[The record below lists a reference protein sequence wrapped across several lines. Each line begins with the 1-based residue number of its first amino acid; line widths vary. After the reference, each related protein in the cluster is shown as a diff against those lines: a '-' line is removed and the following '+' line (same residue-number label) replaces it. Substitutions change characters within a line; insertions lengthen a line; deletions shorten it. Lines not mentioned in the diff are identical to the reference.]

1 VPAIPARVLD
11 TRVGPAPV
19 NAGLGPVPGGSS
31 INVKLLGAGGV
42 PSSGVSAVVLNVTV
56 VNPTSQSYLT
66 VFPAGPQQPPVVS
79 NLNFQ
84 AGQIVPNRV
93 IVKVGANGAVSIF
106 NGFGSTNV
114 VVDVNGWFSDET
126 NWQLT
131 GSGFR
136 GTAPTRILDTRVGT
150 ADLGSPIGA
159 MGPASTMSLPVA
171 GRGGVPGMGAQK
183 PPTAV
188 VLNVTVTNPT
198 VGDHLTIWPGLI
210 SGMPLASDLNFVA
223 GQTVPNL
230 VVVKVGLDG
239 TIQIYNG
246 SGFTD
251 VVADVVGW
259 YS

>member
-1 VPAIPARVLD
+1 VLD
-11 TRVGPAPV
+11 TRFGPDPV
-19 NAGLGPVPGGSS
+19 NAGRVPVPGGTS

-42 PSSGVSAVVLNVTV
+42 PASGVGAVVLNVAVT
-56 VNPTSQSYLT
+56 NPTSASYLT
-66 VFPAGPQQPPVVS
+66 VFPAGPAQPPLAA

-84 AGQIVPNRV
+84 PGPTVPNRM
-93 IVKVGANGAVSIF
+93 IVMVGANGALSIF
-106 NGFGSTNV
+106 NGFGSV
-114 VVDVNGWFSDET
+114 DIIVDVNGWFSDDT

-131 GSGFR
+131 GSGFKA
-136 GTAPTRILDTRVGT
+136 TALPTRILDTRMGT
-150 ADLGSPIGA
+150 VDLGSPIGA

-171 GRGGVPGMGAQK
+171 GRGGVPGMTTQR

-188 VLNVTVTNPT
+188 VLSVAVTNPT
-198 VGDHLTIWPGLI
+198 NGDHLTIWPGLVA
-210 SGMPLASDLNFVA
+210 GPPLASDLNFAA
-223 GQTVPNL
+223 GQTIENL
-230 VVVKVGLDG
+230 VVVKVGSDG